1 MLYIYLF
8 MDGNQKLI
16 SWFLYWIGFDSAK
29 WFTKEEVKAAFDRIQ
44 ENPGLIVNN
53 ENGDLIIPPR
63 GAIAHDLL
71 RDWVSS

>member
-1 MLYIYLF
+1 
-8 MDGNQKLI
+8 
-16 SWFLYWIGFDSAK
+16 
-29 WFTKEEVKAAFDRIQ
+29 VKAAFDRIQ